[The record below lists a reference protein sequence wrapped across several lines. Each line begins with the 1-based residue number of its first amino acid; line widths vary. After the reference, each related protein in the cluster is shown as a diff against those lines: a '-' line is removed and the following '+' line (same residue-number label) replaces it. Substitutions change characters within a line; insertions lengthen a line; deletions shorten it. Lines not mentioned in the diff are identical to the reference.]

1 MKIILYI
8 YVIITVLNFVIFWLN
23 VEAGITGC
31 MAKMTHDQLKKYNNR
46 KKNLASDVLCL
57 VKMFCISAV
66 PLFNIILLLCLLFKK
81 DFFEFKADFDK
92 I

>member
-8 YVIITVLNFVIFWLN
+8 YIIITALNFAIFWLN
-23 VEAGITGC
+23 IKVGMTNYI
-31 MAKMTHDQLKKYNNR
+31 AKMTDDQLERYNNR

-57 VKMFCISAV
+57 IKMFCLSAV
-66 PLFNIILLLCLLFKK
+66 PLFNILLLLCFLFKK

-92 I
+92 L